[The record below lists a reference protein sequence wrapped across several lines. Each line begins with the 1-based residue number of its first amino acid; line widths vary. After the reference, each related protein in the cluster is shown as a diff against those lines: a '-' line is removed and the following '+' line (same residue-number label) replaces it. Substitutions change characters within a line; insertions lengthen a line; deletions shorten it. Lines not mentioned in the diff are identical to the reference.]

1 MSGYTRINLMD
12 MIARL
17 GETATKSVISEF
29 SCPLNLDVEN
39 FLRNKSI
46 EFAKQKI
53 SQTHLVFASYQEKP
67 VLVGYFTLA
76 NKIINTTK
84 KSLSKTLRKRIN
96 KFSQYN
102 DIYGGYAIPIPLIAQ
117 LGKNYTNGYN
127 EQITGDELL
136 KMACDTVQQAQLL
149 IGGKFV
155 YLECEDKE
163 RLVSFYSDNGFVEFG
178 KRQLDR
184 DEEDQFEGKYLLQML
199 KYF

>member
-1 MSGYTRINLMD
+1 